1 MNNPYTLV
9 VGTETSISIK
19 SGDTSSRI
27 QVELRNPD
35 DSAPILSSL
44 DVGTIKIYIQNKK
57 DKTNPIVLSGDIDD
71 VKGVV
76 GFSLEDYS
84 RLTTGASYKLE
95 VVINYTSGQVGVYS
109 SSANFELKVLPS
121 LVRDTYI

>member
-9 VGTETSISIK
+9 VGTEAGISIK
-19 SGDTSSRI
+19 SGDTASRI
-27 QVELRNPD
+27 QLELRNPD

-44 DVGTIKIYIQNKK
+44 DVETITVYIQNKK
-57 DKTNPIVLSGDIDD
+57 DKNNPIVLPGEIDD

-84 RLTTGASYKLE
+84 RLTTGVSYKLE
-95 VVINYTSGQVGVYS
+95 VVISYTSGQVGVYS

>member
-44 DVGTIKIYIQNKK
+44 DVGTIKLYIQNKK

>member
-9 VGTETSISIK
+9 VGTETSVSIK

-57 DKTNPIVLSGDIDD
+57 DKTNPIVLPGVVDD
-71 VKGVV
+71 VNGVV

-84 RLTTGASYKLE
+84 KLTTGASYKLE

-109 SSANFELKVLPS
+109 SSADFELKVLPS

>member
-109 SSANFELKVLPS
+109 SSADFELKVLPS

>member
-9 VGTETSISIK
+9 VGTEKSISIK

>member
-9 VGTETSISIK
+9 VGTETSVSIK
-19 SGDTSSRI
+19 SGDTASRI

-44 DVGTIKIYIQNKK
+44 DVETIKIYIQNKK
-57 DKTNPIVLSGDIDD
+57 DKTNPTVMVGDIDD

-84 RLTTGASYKLE
+84 MLTTGASYKLE

-109 SSANFELKVLPS
+109 SSAAFELKVLPS